1 MRKLILIKYA
11 SEIFLKGLNK
21 HSFEQKLLTN
31 IKRALKGIEYEFTID
46 QNRWLIYSEN
56 LEDVIERVRK
66 VFGIKELDL
75 VTEVDAELDEICKF
89 ALNEIKDENF
99 NTFKVNTKR
108 ANKRFPLNSME
119 TSREVGAYIL
129 KNTENLTVDVHNP
142 EVTINVEI
150 REKAYIYSSAKRI
163 KAVGGMPYKTNG
175 KTMLMLSGGIDS
187 PVAGYTMAR
196 RGVEL
201 SCAYFHSPP
210 YTSERAKDKVKD
222 LAKILKGYTGNIN
235 LYVVPFTNIQMEIIN
250 KCPEDEL
257 TIIMRR
263 FMMRLACKLAD
274 KNDIQSVTTGESIGQ
289 VASQTMEGLV
299 VSNDVADRP
308 VFRPLIGMDKED
320 IMDIARKIG
329 TYETSILPYEDCC
342 TIFVPK
348 HPKTKP
354 KVEYIRKSEEALDID
369 KLVNEALENT
379 EVIRL

>member
-21 HSFEQKLLTN
+21 KSFEQKLLTN
-31 IKRALKGIEYEFTID
+31 IKRALKGLDYEFSID
-46 QNRWLIYSEN
+46 QNRWLLYSEN
-56 LEDVIERVRK
+56 LEEVIERVRK

-75 VTEVDAELDEICKF
+75 VTEVDANLEAISEEALREIREVNP
-89 ALNEIKDENF
+89 A
-99 NTFKVNTKR
+99 TFKVETKR
-108 ANKRFPLNSME
+108 ANKKFPMNSME
-119 TSREVGAYIL
+119 ASRKVGAYIL
-129 KNTENLTVDVHNP
+129 RNSKDLEVDVHNP
-142 EVTINVEI
+142 GVVINVEI
-150 REKAYIYSSAKRI
+150 REKAYIYSTSRRI

-187 PVAGYTMAR
+187 PVAGYMMAR

-201 SCAYFHSPP
+201 SCVYFHSPP
-210 YTSERAKDKVKD
+210 YTSERAKEKVKD

-235 LYVVPFTNIQMEIIN
+235 LYVVPFTNIQMAIIN

-263 FMMRLACKLAD
+263 FMMRLACKLAE
-274 KNDIQSVTTGESIGQ
+274 KNEIQSVTTGESIGQ

-299 VSNDVADRP
+299 ASTEVADRP
-308 VFRPLIGMDKED
+308 VFRPLISMDKED
-320 IMDIARKIG
+320 IMDIAKEIG

-354 KVEYIRKSEEALDID
+354 KVHFLKKSEEALDVD
-369 KLVNEALENT
+369 KLVEEALENT
-379 EVIRL
+379 ELIRL